1 MTLNHKSFGDGK
13 PLVILHGLL
22 GSLDN
27 WVTVSKYLAKKYKV
41 YIIDLPN
48 HGKSYHTKYFSY
60 ENMANDLDSFFVEN
74 GLTKFSLLGHS
85 MGGKLALKYVDMFED
100 KIDKLILVDIAN
112 KNYESTRF
120 NNVFEAIFSISLNNL
135 QTRKDAD
142 SIVSEI
148 IKNPGERH
156 FVLKNLKRTS
166 QGFEWS
172 ANINLLYSNLSAISS
187 KIILNNKVKNNT
199 LLILGENSNYFTD
212 QDKNDLSNEFEKY
225 LIKSVKNSGHW
236 VHAENPKD
244 FILVLEAFL
253 GSRM

>member
-135 QTRKDAD
+135 ETRKDAD

-148 IKNPGERH
+148 IKNAGERH

>member
-120 NNVFEAIFSISLNNL
+120 NNVFDAIFSISLNNL
-135 QTRKDAD
+135 ETRKDAD

-148 IKNPGERH
+148 IKNAGERH

-172 ANINLLYSNLSAISS
+172 PNINLLYSNLSAISS
-187 KIILNNKVKNNT
+187 KIILNNKVKNST

-225 LIKSVKNSGHW
+225 LIKSIKNSGHW

>member
-120 NNVFEAIFSISLNNL
+120 NNVFDAIFSISLNNL
-135 QTRKDAD
+135 ETRKDAD

-148 IKNPGERH
+148 IKNAGERH

-187 KIILNNKVKNNT
+187 KIILNNKVKNST

>member
-85 MGGKLALKYVDMFED
+85 MGGKLALKYVDMFKD

-120 NNVFEAIFSISLNNL
+120 NNVFDAIFSISLNNL
-135 QTRKDAD
+135 ETRKDAD

-148 IKNPGERH
+148 IKNAGERH

-172 ANINLLYSNLSAISS
+172 PNINLLYSNLSAISS
-187 KIILNNKVKNNT
+187 KIILNNKVKINT

-253 GSRM
+253 GSWM

>member
-41 YIIDLPN
+41 NIIDLPN

-112 KNYESTRF
+112 KKYESTRF
-120 NNVFEAIFSISLNNL
+120 NNVFDAIFSIS
-135 QTRKDAD
+135 
-142 SIVSEI
+142 
-148 IKNPGERH
+148 
-156 FVLKNLKRTS
+156 
-166 QGFEWS
+166 
-172 ANINLLYSNLSAISS
+172 
-187 KIILNNKVKNNT
+187 
-199 LLILGENSNYFTD
+199 
-212 QDKNDLSNEFEKY
+212 
-225 LIKSVKNSGHW
+225 
-236 VHAENPKD
+236 
-244 FILVLEAFL
+244 
-253 GSRM
+253 

>member
-1 MTLNHKSFGDGK
+1 MTLNHKIFGDGK

-112 KNYESTRF
+112 KNYEYTRF
-120 NNVFEAIFSISLNNL
+120 NHVFDAIFSISLNNL
-135 QTRKDAD
+135 ETRKDAD

-148 IKNPGERH
+148 IKNAGERH
-156 FVLKNLKRTS
+156 FILKNLKRTS

-172 ANINLLYSNLSAISS
+172 PNINLLYSNLSAISS
-187 KIILNNKVKNNT
+187 KIILNNKVKINT
-199 LLILGENSNYFTD
+199 LVILGENSNYFTD
-212 QDKNDLSNEFEKY
+212 QDKNDLSDEFEKY

-236 VHAENPKD
+236 VHAENTKG
-244 FILVLEAFL
+244 FVLALEAFL

>member
-1 MTLNHKSFGDGK
+1 MTLNYKIFGDGK

-60 ENMANDLDSFFVEN
+60 ENMANDLDSFFVEH

-112 KNYESTRF
+112 KNYEYTRF
-120 NNVFEAIFSISLNNL
+120 NHVFDAIFSISLNNL
-135 QTRKDAD
+135 ETRKDAD
-142 SIVSEI
+142 SIVSAAEVPVPFEGSGASSHVA
-148 IKNPGERH
+148 KVTSAFSSSSLKLPPGLAYLSSWIWLSR
-156 FVLKNLKRTS
+156 S
-166 QGFEWS
+166 GAGQ
-172 ANINLLYSNLSAISS
+172 LLYI
-187 KIILNNKVKNNT
+187 
-199 LLILGENSNYFTD
+199 
-212 QDKNDLSNEFEKY
+212 
-225 LIKSVKNSGHW
+225 
-236 VHAENPKD
+236 
-244 FILVLEAFL
+244 
-253 GSRM
+253 

>member
-120 NNVFEAIFSISLNNL
+120 NNVFDAIFSISLNNL
-135 QTRKDAD
+135 ETRKDAD

-148 IKNPGERH
+148 IKNAGERH

-172 ANINLLYSNLSAISS
+172 PNINLLYSNLSAISS
-187 KIILNNKVKNNT
+187 KIILNNKVKNST

-236 VHAENPKD
+236 VHSENPKD
-244 FILVLEAFL
+244 FILALEAFL

>member
-41 YIIDLPN
+41 YVIDLPN
-48 HGKSYHTKYFSY
+48 HGKSYHTKHFSY
-60 ENMANDLDSFFVEN
+60 KNMANDLDSFFVEH

-85 MGGKLALKYVDMFED
+85 MGGKLALKYVDMFQN

-112 KNYESTRF
+112 QNYESTRF
-120 NNVFEAIFSISLNNL
+120 NNVFDAIFSISLNNL
-135 QTRKDAD
+135 KSRKDAD

-148 IKNPGERH
+148 IKNAGERH
-156 FVLKNLKRTS
+156 FVLKNLKRTG

-172 ANINLLYSNLSAISS
+172 PNINLLYSNLSAISS
-187 KIILNNKVKNNT
+187 KISLNNKVKKST

>member
-60 ENMANDLDSFFVEN
+60 ENMANVLDSFFVEN

-85 MGGKLALKYVDMFED
+85 MGGKLALKYVDMFKD

-135 QTRKDAD
+135 ETRKDAD

-148 IKNPGERH
+148 IKNAGERH

-172 ANINLLYSNLSAISS
+172 PNINLLYSNLSAISS

-244 FILVLEAFL
+244 FILALEAFL